1 MSCFLLPKKLC
12 EELTRMIRKFW
23 WGQIKSEKKLA
34 WLSWDKMCMP
44 KDQGDLGFQDLRSF
58 NLALLAKQGWRLQ
71 TNSTSLFSRV
81 YKAKCFPQCNF
92 DEATIGWNPS
102 YAWRSLMATQGVIRR
117 GMSQIRVW
125 RDKWIPRPSTYKVIT
140 LEMPSS
146 NDALI
151 CELINRETKEWGRDK
166 IEQWFLLE
174 DRDEIL
180 GIPFS
185 TTSNRDRIIWA
196 ENRSEKFSVKSAY
209 ILGLE
214 EQKQLAMVDCSN
226 RAARRRLWKTIWNL
240 NIAQKIKFF
249 AWKASRDILASKQNL
264 TKRKIT

>member
-1 MSCFLLPKKLC
+1 
-12 EELTRMIRKFW
+12 
-23 WGQIKSEKKLA
+23 
-34 WLSWDKMCMP
+34 
-44 KDQGDLGFQDLRSF
+44 
-58 NLALLAKQGWRLQ
+58 
-71 TNSTSLFSRV
+71 
-81 YKAKCFPQCNF
+81 
-92 DEATIGWNPS
+92 
-102 YAWRSLMATQGVIRR
+102 
-117 GMSQIRVW
+117 MSQIRVW

-146 NDALI
+146 NDALV

-180 GIPFS
+180 GIPLS